1 MDAFYVKVYVFS
13 AVIKRTLWILN
24 PFAYTYGWEL
34 VWATDVF
41 AFSSSFL
48 SVDGMTC
55 HISFKAEKK
64 AYFEWCI
71 KISILSIFGYKSIC
85 TA

>member
-1 MDAFYVKVYVFS
+1 MCENQQLHQLFIQY
-13 AVIKRTLWILN
+13 IN
-24 PFAYTYGWEL
+24 PLAHTATCEA

-41 AFSSSFL
+41 ALSSSFL

-64 AYFEWCI
+64 ASIEWCI
-71 KISILSIFGYKSIC
+71 NISIVSIFRL
-85 TA
+85 

>member
-1 MDAFYVKVYVFS
+1 MHTPVILQYKLINPLVNTANCE
-13 AVIKRTLWILN
+13 AVWT
-24 PFAYTYGWEL
+24 
-34 VWATDVF
+34 TDVF

-55 HISFKAEKK
+55 HIIVKLKKK

-71 KISILSIFGYKSIC
+71 NISIVSIFRL
-85 TA
+85 

>member
-1 MDAFYVKVYVFS
+1 MILWNLQHIFGYS
-13 AVIKRTLWILN
+13 VIVLTFN
-24 PFAYTYGWEL
+24 PFAYTYGWEP

-48 SVDGMTC
+48 SADGMTC
-55 HISFKAEKK
+55 HISFIKLEIK

-71 KISILSIFGYKSIC
+71 KISIVSIFGYKSIC